1 MGSKRK
7 RAAKEAGQNDT
18 QPSQKRT
25 KNAPE
30 QTNSSTKTK
39 AKALDKSPFSEHPT
53 VQDRKRELELYEL
66 LGSEDVSER
75 ITAADAIIS
84 GLLGGDA
91 VPEPVLVR
99 HLDKRLFRGLASG
112 RNASRLGFSLVL
124 TEILGQLFGDKDL
137 ASEKYPGLA
146 FDKVL
151 SILVEKTQAGGNIPG
166 QEERDRYFGQLFGV
180 ECFVRSGILFADKRR
195 WLAVLD
201 LLLSLATK
209 KSWLKSQCG
218 YVIVQAISEMKKKL
232 VEKTLEKLAEQGFAK
247 TPEGVGI
254 WIAALDRFPDM
265 TVPAQPWKNPLAP
278 ASLQALPPVLKDS
291 GREPAEQQ
299 GAKPKQ
305 GAWSAQLHFV
315 WDLILAH
322 FAKLAKEEQREAAVE
337 FKVFWKRIVDEGF
350 FSKTS
355 SDNQKFS
362 GFMIFQKLLEG
373 TASFPEMVTA
383 LFSQNFVGCLM
394 NQAAREDRYLH
405 RAALKAL
412 KGIETTVEKHPEILP
427 TVLKQLLS
435 EHGAYN
441 FDQRTNTKTVNK
453 ILQQTTPA
461 TVKAVVKLLKLKD
474 PSKSGLDEEK
484 YYQALGFYLSR
495 LASAPPESDVEDSSK
510 SVPGTA
516 MKLLTELAYSNDSV
530 PMNTKEALRVKCT
543 AAFSKL
549 ARRPEDFGDLCGA
562 ILSIDAEKGEE
573 DDETAWAAML
583 HAYERLRELL
593 DPAKETECN
602 RAQRQALALLHA
614 VGILQFHNRD
624 PDAMEL
630 FDELEECYNK
640 LSGEEGV
647 SEFLVEI
654 LLAMVSR
661 PSSLMRQVSQQVF
674 EAFTPL
680 MSAEAL
686 SLLTDPLETDESE
699 KGQQALFSTEDE
711 DMADADAGSDDG
723 SDEEELDSDVEI
735 VDLEDA
741 GSEAPEDSDE
751 EFDDEDKDETEAKDK
766 DQEALDALDNAL
778 AEVLNSHRL
787 DKDADAESSDDGSDM
802 SDSDMMEVD
811 AKLVEIFKQ
820 RVKTTSKKK
829 EKKEAKDTVVNFKHR
844 ILDLLAIFVK
854 KEAAV
859 LNPLAFDT
867 LLPLLQLIRTTTAK
881 PLVNKACETIHNFS
895 KSLKKARSSHV
906 ENDDIEAEQL
916 TELLKEIHHEASKD
930 PSHAFAKAVS
940 TSSLAVASVLCANK
954 ETREG
959 VFELYAQTQLKWF
972 EGTVKIQQAFFSD
985 WLQWCQSH
993 ASAARTTATAAAA
1006 EEEVDDK

>member
-7 RAAKEAGQNDT
+7 RAAKEAGQNET
-18 QPSQKRT
+18 LPSQKRL

-30 QTNSSTKTK
+30 QANGSTKTK
-39 AKALDKSPFSEHPT
+39 PSKALDKSPFTEHPT

-66 LGSEDVSER
+66 LGSEDGAER

-84 GLLGGDA
+84 GLLGGDGVA
-91 VPEPVLVR
+91 EPVLVR

-124 TEILGQLFGDKDL
+124 TEILGQLFGEKDL
-137 ASEKYPGLA
+137 ATEKYPGLN

-151 SILVEKTQAGGNIPG
+151 GILIEKTQAGGNIPG

-180 ECFVRSGILFADKRR
+180 ECFVRSGILFSDKRR

-201 LLLSLATK
+201 LLLSLASK

-218 YVIVQAISEMKKKL
+218 YVVVQAIAGMKKKL
-232 VEKTLEKLAEQGFAK
+232 AEKTLEKLVEQGFAK

-265 TVPAQPWKNPLAP
+265 QVPAQPWRNPLAS

-291 GREPAEQQ
+291 GREPTTEQ
-299 GAKPKQ
+299 GNKPKQ
-305 GAWSAQLHFV
+305 GSWSAQLHFV

-322 FAKLAKEEQREAAVE
+322 FLKLAKEQPEAVDE

-355 SDNQKFS
+355 SDSQKFS
-362 GFMIFQKLLEG
+362 GFMIFQKMLEG
-373 TASFPEMVTA
+373 TVEFPQMVTA

-412 KGIETTVEKHPEILP
+412 KSIEVTVEHHPEILP
-427 TVLKQLLS
+427 TILRQLLS
-435 EHGAYN
+435 EHGVYN
-441 FDQRTNTKTVNK
+441 FDQRTNTKTVDK
-453 ILQQTTPA
+453 LLQQTTPA

-474 PSKSGLDEEK
+474 SSKSGLDEEK
-484 YYQALGFYLSR
+484 YYQALGNYLGR
-495 LASAPPESDVEDSSK
+495 LASASSESSAASSK

-516 MKLLTELAYSNDSV
+516 IQLLTELAYSNDSV
-530 PMNTKEALRVKCT
+530 PASVKESLRTKCT
-543 AAFSKL
+543 SSFAKL

-562 ILSIDAEKGEE
+562 ILSIDVEKGEE

-583 HAYERLRELL
+583 QAYERLKELL
-593 DPAKETECN
+593 DPTNDTDSN

-624 PDAMEL
+624 PDAMNQLE
-630 FDELEECYNK
+630 ELETCYEK
-640 LSGEEGV
+640 LSKQEGV

-654 LLAMVSR
+654 LLAMLSR
-661 PSSLMRQVSQQVF
+661 PSALMRQVSQQVF

-680 MSAEAL
+680 ISEEAL
-686 SLLTDPLETDESE
+686 HLLTDPLETDESE

-735 VDLEDA
+735 VDLEEA
-741 GSEAPEDSDE
+741 GSEAPEDSDNDS
-751 EFDDEDKDETEAKDK
+751 DDEEEEKKEAGEKNP

-787 DKDADAESSDDGSDM
+787 DKDADAISSDDGSDM
-802 SDSDMMEVD
+802 SDSEMMEVD

-820 RVKTTSKKK
+820 RAKTTSKKK

-844 ILDLLAIFVK
+844 ILDLLAIYVK

-859 LNPLAFDT
+859 LNPLAFET

-881 PLVNKACETIHNFS
+881 PLANKACESILNFS

-906 ENDDIEAEQL
+906 ENDDINAEQL
-916 TELLKEIHHEASKD
+916 TELLKEIHHEASQD

-940 TSSLAVASVLCANK
+940 TASLSVASVLCANK
-954 ETREG
+954 ETRDG

-972 EGTVKIQQAFFSD
+972 EGSVKIQQSFFAD

-993 ASAARTTATAAAA
+993 ASAAAAAGA
-1006 EEEVDDK
+1006 ED

>member
-1 MGSKRK
+1 
-7 RAAKEAGQNDT
+7 
-18 QPSQKRT
+18 
-25 KNAPE
+25 
-30 QTNSSTKTK
+30 
-39 AKALDKSPFSEHPT
+39 
-53 VQDRKRELELYEL
+53 
-66 LGSEDVSER
+66 
-75 ITAADAIIS
+75 
-84 GLLGGDA
+84 
-91 VPEPVLVR
+91 
-99 HLDKRLFRGLASG
+99 
-112 RNASRLGFSLVL
+112 
-124 TEILGQLFGDKDL
+124 
-137 ASEKYPGLA
+137 
-146 FDKVL
+146 
-151 SILVEKTQAGGNIPG
+151 
-166 QEERDRYFGQLFGV
+166 
-180 ECFVRSGILFADKRR
+180 
-195 WLAVLD
+195 
-201 LLLSLATK
+201 
-209 KSWLKSQCG
+209 
-218 YVIVQAISEMKKKL
+218 
-232 VEKTLEKLAEQGFAK
+232 
-247 TPEGVGI
+247 
-254 WIAALDRFPDM
+254 
-265 TVPAQPWKNPLAP
+265 
-278 ASLQALPPVLKDS
+278 
-291 GREPAEQQ
+291 
-299 GAKPKQ
+299 
-305 GAWSAQLHFV
+305 
-315 WDLILAH
+315 
-322 FAKLAKEEQREAAVE
+322 
-337 FKVFWKRIVDEGF
+337 
-350 FSKTS
+350 
-355 SDNQKFS
+355 
-362 GFMIFQKLLEG
+362 MIFQKMLEG
-373 TASFPEMVTA
+373 TAEFPDMVTA

-412 KGIETTVEKHPEILP
+412 KGIETTVEKHPKLLP

-435 EHGAYN
+435 EYGAYN
-441 FDQRTNTKTVNK
+441 FDQRTNTKTVDK

-495 LASAPPESDVEDSSK
+495 LASASSEFDAKDSSK

-516 MKLLTELAYSNDSV
+516 IKLLTELAYSNGSV
-530 PMNTKEALRVKCT
+530 PENTKDALRMKCT

-573 DDETAWAAML
+573 DDENAWAAML
-583 HAYERLRELL
+583 HAYERLKELL
-593 DPAKETECN
+593 DPAGETKGN

-624 PDAMEL
+624 PDATEL

-640 LSGEEGV
+640 LSGEEEGV

-680 MSAEAL
+680 ISAEAL

-723 SDEEELDSDVEI
+723 SDEEELDSNVEI

-741 GSEAPEDSDE
+741 GSEAPEESDEDSDDE
-751 EFDDEDKDETEAKDK
+751 EKETEEKDK
-766 DQEALDALDNAL
+766 DQDALDALDNAL

-802 SDSDMMEVD
+802 SDSEMMDVD
-811 AKLVEIFKQ
+811 AKLAEIFKQ
-820 RVKTTSKKK
+820 RAKTTSKKK

-881 PLVNKACETIHNFS
+881 PLATKACDIIQNFS

-916 TELLKEIHHEASKD
+916 TELLKEIHHEAAKGL
-930 PSHAFAKAVS
+930 SHAFAKAVS

-954 ETREG
+954 ETRGG

-972 EGTVKIQQAFFSD
+972 EGTVKIQQAFFSE

-993 ASAARTTATAAAA
+993 ASAARTTATTAVA
-1006 EEEVDDK
+1006 EEEEEDDE

>member
-7 RAAKEAGQNDT
+7 RAAKEVGQNDI

-30 QTNSSTKTK
+30 QTNGSAKTK
-39 AKALDKSPFSEHPT
+39 PSKALDKSPFSEHPT

-75 ITAADAIIS
+75 INAADAIIS
-84 GLLGGDA
+84 GLLGGDG

-124 TEILGQLFGDKDL
+124 TEILGQLFGEKDL
-137 ASEKYPGLA
+137 AAEKYPGLT

-151 SILVEKTQAGGNIPG
+151 GILVEKTQAGGNIPG

-218 YVIVQAISEMKKKL
+218 YVVVQAISEMKKKL

-291 GREPAEQQ
+291 GREQAEQ
-299 GAKPKQ
+299 GSKPKQ

-315 WDLILAH
+315 WDLMLAH
-322 FAKLAKEEQREAAVE
+322 FVKLGKDQKEAAEE

-362 GFMIFQKLLEG
+362 GFMIFQKMLEG
-373 TASFPEMVTA
+373 TAEFPDMVTA
-383 LFSQNFVGCLM
+383 LFSQNLVGCLM

-405 RAALKAL
+405 RAAIKAL
-412 KGIETTVEKHPEILP
+412 KGIETTVEKHPKLLP

-441 FDQRTNTKTVNK
+441 FDQRTNTKTVDK

-474 PSKSGLDEEK
+474 PSKSGLEEDK

-495 LASAPPESDVEDSSK
+495 LASAPSESDAKDSSK

-516 MKLLTELAYSNDSV
+516 IKLLTELAYSNDSV
-530 PMNTKEALRVKCT
+530 PENTKEALRVKCT

-549 ARRPEDFGDLCGA
+549 ARRPEDFGDLCCA
-562 ILSIDAEKGEE
+562 ILSIDAVKGED

-583 HAYERLRELL
+583 HAYERLKELL
-593 DPAKETECN
+593 DPAGETEGN

-640 LSGEEGV
+640 LSGKDGV

-680 MSAEAL
+680 ISAEAL

-751 EFDDEDKDETEAKDK
+751 DSDDEEKETEEKDQ

-787 DKDADAESSDDGSDM
+787 DKDADAVSSDDGSDM
-802 SDSDMMEVD
+802 SDSEMMEVD

-820 RVKTTSKKK
+820 RAKTTSKKK

-867 LLPLLQLIRTTTAK
+867 LLPLLQLIRTTTAR
-881 PLVNKACETIHNFS
+881 PLANKACDIIQNFS

-906 ENDDIEAEQL
+906 ENDDIEVEQL

-940 TSSLAVASVLCANK
+940 TASLAVASVLCANK

-972 EGTVKIQQAFFSD
+972 EGTVKIQQAFFSE

-993 ASAARTTATAAAA
+993 ASAARTTATSAVEED
-1006 EEEVDDK
+1006 EEEDDK